1 MKIRIQRISAQAAL
15 PEYAHG
21 PDEDAGM
28 DLRGDYAK
36 ETLGALVRV
45 WKRPVCVST
54 KIDNKPVLLRY
65 DGKDHS
71 MVPYK
76 V

>member
-1 MKIRIQRISAQAAL
+1 
-15 PEYAHG
+15 
-21 PDEDAGM
+21 M

-36 ETLGALVRV
+36 ETLSALVRV
-45 WKRPVCVST
+45 WKRPVALST
-54 KIDNKPVLLRY
+54 KVDNKSVLLRF
-65 DGKDHS
+65 DGKDQS